1 MSASM
6 MLRGGLSNTTLQ
18 YAGVSSMTRRCDADS
33 VMTHTP
39 GRPTSPSRAALT
51 GDSNLQARL
60 PEERA
65 LTIVTGAPDLVLRH
79 ARRRG
84 GVLFV
89 IGPHARERGVALA
102 QFHKQPAFE
111 QQSLGERRL
120 GGAVDRTLE
129 TGGSVRG

>member
-18 YAGVSSMTRRCDADS
+18 YAGVSSMTRKCDADS

-39 GRPTSPSRAALT
+39 GRPPSPSRAAHDGRLRFA
-51 GDSNLQARL
+51 GARARR
-60 PEERA
+60 ERA
-65 LTIVTGAPDLVLRH
+65 FSIVTGATDLVLCH

-89 IGPHARERGVALA
+89 IGPHARERSVALA

-111 QQSLGERRL
+111 
-120 GGAVDRTLE
+120 
-129 TGGSVRG
+129 